1 KAHALEQNAINNI
14 EGIFTDLTSEIEQG
28 HLKSAQRLLKDASH
42 LVKHLPMKTASGYQK
57 QLRELTIRVNE
68 LRDWQGFVSTPKKEE
83 LCQEMETLV
92 GAEMDPQA
100 LSNRIR
106 RLQDEW
112 RALGEADKGRN
123 KELWDRFSVAAEK
136 AYEPCRAYFDKLHD
150 IRNQNLA
157 QRQGLCD
164 QLETYLNQ
172 YDWANADWK
181 AVNEVYETAKNEWRL
196 YTPVERKEGKAVQ
209 DRFNG
214 LLDQLRGK
222 LQDEFNRN
230 RSKREKLIEQA

>member
-1 KAHALEQNAINNI
+1 
-14 EGIFTDLTSEIEQG
+14 
-28 HLKSAQRLLKDASH
+28 
-42 LVKHLPMKTASGYQK
+42 
-57 QLRELTIRVNE
+57 
-68 LRDWQGFVSTPKKEE
+68 
-83 LCQEMETLV
+83 
-92 GAEMDPQA
+92 
-100 LSNRIR
+100 
-106 RLQDEW
+106 
-112 RALGEADKGRN
+112 
-123 KELWDRFSVAAEK
+123 
-136 AYEPCRAYFDKLHD
+136 FDKLHD
-150 IRNQNLA
+150 IRNQNLS

-172 YDWANADWK
+172 HDWANADWK

-230 RSKREKLIEQA
+230 RSKREKLIEQAEALAQSDDVVAAIDQAKGLQRQWRDVGMVARKDDARLWKRF